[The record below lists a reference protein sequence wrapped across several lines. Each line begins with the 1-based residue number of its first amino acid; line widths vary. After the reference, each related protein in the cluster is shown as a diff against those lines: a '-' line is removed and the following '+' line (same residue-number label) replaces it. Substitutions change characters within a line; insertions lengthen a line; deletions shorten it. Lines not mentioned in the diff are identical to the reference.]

1 MGLDQGC
8 HSGYRR
14 DRHMARDRRRD
25 IGRDRG
31 ADKERDME
39 GDRRRDDVLNMG
51 RAPRYTM
58 SVTIT
63 TKTVRRR
70 KPRLNGRENRRRLI
84 RIGTRDNWIC
94 QLCHMPVTPVT
105 SQTMTNNDIHR
116 ASVDHIIPVR
126 MGGSDDYNNLRLAHQ
141 SCNAYRDHQNNR
153 PFAEYSA
160 IDKKE

>member
-58 SVTIT
+58 SITMT

-94 QLCHMPVTPVT
+94 QLCHMPVVPVARHDQVNT
-105 SQTMTNNDIHR
+105 TNIHR

-126 MGGSDDYNNLRLAHQ
+126 MGGSHDDDNLRLAHQ
-141 SCNAYRDHQNNR
+141 SCNGHREHPNNP
-153 PFAEYSA
+153 PFIEY
-160 IDKKE
+160 K